1 MPTLTQHYNLRG
13 FTADERENILKR
25 LWHYHIVGD
34 ESSYLGSEGTV
45 VITNLPSETVMS
57 TIRSTLEETISM
69 PVRMALIDGRAVYPQ
84 TVPPVHTYDLFS
96 FTADELNRILLKLEG
111 KRFQLDSP
119 TFVFDAYAYT
129 LTTDLSLGY
138 VFSVLR
144 SAVLESYAENRKV
157 ARDPLTDDE
166 ATMPRE
172 ALFRITITEE
182 QEQYE
187 RLVFAANPDEA
198 VAALSLVG
206 PVHVKVE
213 RVPYRVTTEDQV
225 RGKH

>member
-1 MPTLTQHYNLRG
+1 M
-13 FTADERENILKR
+13 
-25 LWHYHIVGD
+25 
-34 ESSYLGSEGTV
+34 